1 MARPSEY
8 RQEMVEL
15 GRNYCLLG
23 ATDDDMARF
32 FDVDVRSIH
41 RWKLD
46 HPEFAQA
53 LREGKEEADAK
64 VARRLYERATG
75 YSHPE
80 DKIFNNEGEPLVVST
95 TKHYPPDPVACI
107 FCLKNRQ
114 KARWRDKQE
123 IDHGVTSDLAAILK
137 VIDGKTRGLP
147 AQGPSSFGDSD

>member
-1 MARPSEY
+1 MEQHPLSADMARPSEY

-75 YSHPE
+75 YSPFF
-80 DKIFNNEGEPLVVST
+80 IRSS
-95 TKHYPPDPVACI
+95 
-107 FCLKNRQ
+107 
-114 KARWRDKQE
+114 ARMR
-123 IDHGVTSDLAAILK
+123 AA
-137 VIDGKTRGLP
+137 
-147 AQGPSSFGDSD
+147 PSRS